1 MKKKILSIALCAT
14 MVASM
19 TACGLKSPD
28 TTTAAATQAA
38 TEKAAEAATEKAGET
53 ETKAEAEAGSE
64 AAGDLASAANDPK
77 VVLVYAEV
85 NPLDTIVG
93 QVATKF
99 KDRVEELSGGSIEID
114 IQASGV
120 LGAEG
125 DVLDNIV
132 GGVGTIDMARLSVS
146 TMTAYGVQKS
156 TLLALP
162 YEFVSR
168 DHFWNFAESDIA
180 QEFLDE
186 PRELGLGMQGL
197 FLGEEGFRHIFT
209 RSEIKGLED
218 LKGMKI
224 RVSTDPTM
232 VAMIEAFGAS
242 ATVVS
247 YNELYSSLQT
257 GVVDGAENPINNYK
271 SNAFNEVAP
280 YLILDGHQLGVC
292 EVVITTASW
301 DKLTDAQK
309 ACMKQAAAE
318 CAEFNKQIS
327 EQGEQDALAELGD
340 SITVIPVEDKTP
352 WIEACADLI
361 ADATKDYQ
369 DLHKAIQELQ

>member
-1 MKKKILSIALCAT
+1 MKKKFLSIALCAT
-14 MVASM
+14 MVLSM

-28 TTTAAATQAA
+28 APATTAAPAA
-38 TEKAAEAATEKAGET
+38 ADAGGGAA
-53 ETKAEAEAGSE
+53 SS
-64 AAGDLASAANDPK
+64 GDTSDAANDPK
-77 VVLVYAEV
+77 VTLVYAEV

-93 QVATKF
+93 QVASRF
-99 KDRVEELSGGSIEID
+99 KERVEELSGGSITID

-125 DVLDNIV
+125 DVLDNMV

-146 TMTAYGVQKS
+146 TLTGYGVKKS

-168 DHFWNFAESDIA
+168 DHFWNFAESDLA

-186 PRELGLGMQGL
+186 PEEEGLGLKGL
-197 FLGEEGFRHIFT
+197 FFGEEGFRHIFT
-209 RSEIKGLED
+209 RNEIKGLDD
-218 LKGMKI
+218 LQGLKI

-232 VAMIEAFGAS
+232 VGMIEALGAS

-280 YLILDGHQLGVC
+280 YLILDGHQLGVA
-292 EVVITTASW
+292 EVVITTAAW
-301 DKLTDAQK
+301 NKLTDAQK
-309 ACMKQAAAE
+309 ECMKAAAAE
-318 CAEFNKQIS
+318 CAAFNKEIA
-327 EQGEQDALAELGD
+327 EKGEQDTLASLGD
-340 SITVIPVEDKTP
+340 SITIIPVDDKTP
-352 WIEACADLI
+352 WVEKCADVI
-361 ADATKDYQ
+361 ANATKDYTDLHQAIQ
-369 DLHKAIQELQ
+369 DLQ

>member
-1 MKKKILSIALCAT
+1 MRKKFLSVALCAA

-19 TACGLKSPD
+19 AGCGLKSPETATEAAASAD
-28 TTTAAATQAA
+28 TTAAAA
-38 TEKAAEAATEKAGET
+38 
-53 ETKAEAEAGSE
+53 AEAGSE
-64 AAGDLASAANDPK
+64 AAGDDASAEASGEASAAANDPE
-77 VVLVYAEV
+77 VTLVYAEV
-85 NPLDTIVG
+85 NPLDTVVG
-93 QVATKF
+93 RVASKF
-99 KDRVEELSGGSIEID
+99 KERVEELSGGSVKID

-125 DVLDNIV
+125 DVLDNMV

-162 YEFVSR
+162 FEFVSR
-168 DHFWNFAESDIA
+168 DHFWNFATSDLA

-186 PRELGLGMQGL
+186 PQEIGLGLKGL

-209 RSEIKGLED
+209 TAPVNSLAD
-218 LKGMKI
+218 LSGKKI

-232 VAMIEAFGAS
+232 VSMIEALGAS

-257 GVVDGAENPINNYK
+257 GVVDGAENPIVNYK

-280 YLILDGHQLGVC
+280 YLILDGHQLGVI
-292 EVVITTASW
+292 ELVITEASW
-301 DKLTDAQK
+301 NKLTEAQQ
-309 ACMKQAAAE
+309 ACVLQAADE
-318 CAEFNKQIS
+318 CAEFNKEIS
-327 EQGEQDALAELGD
+327 QQGEEDALAELGD
-340 SITVIPVEDKTP
+340 SITVTDVPDKTE
-352 WIEACADLI
+352 WVNACAELI
-361 ADATKDYQ
+361 AESTKDYADLHQAIQ
-369 DLHKAIQELQ
+369 DLQ

>member
-1 MKKKILSIALCAT
+1 MKKRFLSIAMCAV

-19 TACGLKSPD
+19 TACGLKSPE
-28 TTTAAATQAA
+28 TATTAAAT
-38 TEKAAEAATEKAGET
+38 EAAKADTEAAKDDAGE
-53 ETKAEAEAGSE
+53 AE
-64 AAGDLASAANDPK
+64 AAGDASAAANDPK
-77 VVLVYAEV
+77 VTLVYAEV

-93 QVATKF
+93 QVASRF
-99 KDRVEELSGGSIEID
+99 KERVEELSGGSIEID

-168 DHFWNFAESDIA
+168 DHFWNFAESDVA

-186 PRELGLGMQGL
+186 PEELGLGFKGL

-209 RSEIKGLED
+209 RSEIKGLDD

-232 VAMIEAFGAS
+232 VAMIEALGAS
-242 ATVVS
+242 ATVVA
-247 YNELYSSLQT
+247 YGELYSSLQT

-292 EVVITTASW
+292 EVVITTAAW

-309 ACMKQAAAE
+309 ECMKQAAAE

-327 EQGEQDALAELGD
+327 EQGEQDALAALGD
-340 SITVIPVEDKTP
+340 TITVIPVEDKTP
-352 WIEACADLI
+352 WVEACSEVI
-361 ADATKDYQ
+361 ANATKDFQELHQKIQ
-369 DLHKAIQELQ
+369 DLQ

>member
-1 MKKKILSIALCAT
+1 MKKKFLSVAMCAV

-19 TACGLKSPD
+19 TACGLKSPE
-28 TTTAAATQAA
+28 TATTAAATEAA
-38 TEKAAEAATEKAGET
+38 KEDAKEDAAAPAEGGEAATGDVSA
-53 ETKAEAEAGSE
+53 
-64 AAGDLASAANDPK
+64 AAGDPK
-77 VVLVYAEV
+77 VTLVYAEV
-85 NPLDTIVG
+85 NPLDTVVG
-93 QVATKF
+93 KVASKF
-99 KDRVEELSGGSIEID
+99 KERVEELSGGSIEID

-125 DVLDNIV
+125 DVLDNMV

-162 YEFVSR
+162 FEFVSR
-168 DHFWNFAESDIA
+168 DHFWNFATSDLA

-186 PRELGLGMQGL
+186 PEEIGLGLKGL

-209 RSEIKGLED
+209 TAEVKDLSGLQG
-218 LKGMKI
+218 KKI

-232 VAMIEAFGAS
+232 VAMIEALGAS

-257 GVVDGAENPINNYK
+257 GVVDGAENPIVNYK

-280 YLILDGHQLGVC
+280 YLILDGHQLGVI
-292 EVVITTASW
+292 ELVITEASW
-301 DKLTDAQK
+301 NKLTDAQK
-309 ACMKQAAAE
+309 ECVKQAAAE
-318 CAEFNKQIS
+318 CAEYNKEIS
-327 EQGEQDALAELGD
+327 EQGEADALAELGD
-340 SITVIPVEDKTP
+340 SITVTEVPDKTP
-352 WIEACADLI
+352 WVEACADVI
-361 ADATKDYQ
+361 ADATKDYA
-369 DLHKAIQELQ
+369 DLHKAIQDMQ